1 MTAPKIDRLDA
12 ALREYAVHLDKR
24 PIADNT
30 RKAFWGDVRLFE
42 RYLQP
47 DADQPAPLL
56 AQIRS
61 DDVRGFLDHEERR
74 RRAASPKSLERR
86 LTSLKVFFRFL
97 RERGYIV
104 LDPADGVPY
113 KPLVDPLPELL
124 TDEQAD
130 RALQAARQYS
140 EEERLDIRPLA
151 VIMLILETGIKKSEC
166 MALTVQDVVREPR
179 AVEIRYA
186 KKHLKFKERTLPIS
200 AECSAVLDQNI
211 ERYRLSGKL
220 FPCTSRNLEYLLTG
234 KIAQRAGLPTL
245 TFEMLRWTC
254 AMRDFRTGALHDDQ
268 LQHKYGLSPIGWTEM
283 AAKLK
288 RAESHDRES
297 Q

>member
-1 MTAPKIDRLDA
+1 MSTSHIERLDE
-12 ALREYAVHLDKR
+12 ALREYAAHLDKR

-42 RYLQP
+42 RFLRP
-47 DADQPAPLL
+47 DDEAPPPLL

-61 DDVRGFLDHEERR
+61 EHVRGFLEHEERQ

-124 TDEQAD
+124 DDEQAA
-130 RALQAARQYS
+130 RALDAARTYS
-140 EEERLDIRPLA
+140 HEEKLDVRPFTVLTL
-151 VIMLILETGIKKSEC
+151 VLETGIKKSEC
-166 MALTVQDVVREPR
+166 MALSVRDIVRDPR
-179 AVEIRYA
+179 GIEIRYA

-200 AECSAVLDQNI
+200 AECLAVLDAHI
-211 ERYRLSGKL
+211 ARYEITDKL
-220 FPCTSRNLEYLLTG
+220 FPCTGRNLEYLLTG
-234 KIAQRAGLPTL
+234 KVAPRAGLPTL

-254 AMRDFRTGALHDDQ
+254 AMRDFRADRMNDEQ

-283 AAKLK
+283 AAKLA
-288 RAESHDRES
+288 RADTKPGF
-297 Q
+297 